1 MVDKKGT
8 RRLMVVDEIQ
18 PEVITR
24 RNRSC
29 IALRRLRSLLIA
41 LVCIAIPY
49 SSIAQEKKNVRVV
62 FTSLA
67 WNSELPFRVA
77 LARGLFKAQ
86 GLEIQPIFVR
96 GGPAA
101 MAALLSGEVD
111 FAEIGGAQAVM
122 RTRARGTDV
131 TMIGLISNT
140 VSYQLLG
147 NKSTRGLEE
156 LRGKILGV
164 TGAGA
169 FSDFAMR
176 TFLRRRGI
184 DPDKDVTLRAIGGS
198 ALRAAALEKGLVA
211 AAPFAPEDTVR
222 LMRLGFSMIAN
233 LGDSL
238 NIPQGVIATRS
249 DVLEKYPE
257 MTKRFLKALILGMQL
272 TKTNKAEAI
281 KAGYESGLQGEPE
294 VVNHAYDLYATTLSS
309 DLAVNV
315 PGMQFMLD
323 EDKRSG
329 LVDSKFTLDRV
340 INDRPLKRAQ
350 DELKAEGRL
359 KP

>member
-1 MVDKKGT
+1 MRSGKSSMASRTIKILLTRAWFRWVVVICMVLLFEPA
-8 RRLMVVDEIQ
+8 R
-18 PEVITR
+18 
-24 RNRSC
+24 
-29 IALRRLRSLLIA
+29 AL
-41 LVCIAIPY
+41 
-49 SSIAQEKKNVRVV
+49 AQEKKNVRVV

-67 WNSELPFRVA
+67 WNSELAFRVA

-111 FAEIGGAQAVM
+111 FAEIGGAQAIM
-122 RTRARGTDV
+122 RTRARGADV
-131 TMIGLISNT
+131 TIIGLISNT

-147 NKSTRGLEE
+147 SKTTRGLEE
-156 LRGKILGV
+156 LRGKVLGV

-176 TFLRRRGI
+176 TFLKRRGI
-184 DPDKDVTLRAIGGS
+184 DPEKDVTLRAIGGS

-211 AAPFAPEDTVR
+211 AAPFAPEDSVR
-222 LMRLGFSMIAN
+222 LMRLGFPMIAN

-238 NIPQGVIATRS
+238 SIPQGVIATRT
-249 DVLEKYPE
+249 DVLDKYPE
-257 MTKRFLKALILGMQL
+257 MTKRFLKALILAMQL

-281 KAGYESGLQGEPE
+281 KAGYEGGLQGEPE
-294 VVNHAYDLYATTLSS
+294 VVHQAYDLYAPTLSS
-309 DLAVNV
+309 DLAVNIA
-315 PGMQFMLD
+315 GMQFMLD
-323 EDKRSG
+323 EDRRNG

-350 DELKAEGRL
+350 DELRAEGRL

>member
-1 MVDKKGT
+1 MQNIRSTDGIVAGVRARGARKSN
-8 RRLMVVDEIQ
+8 VVALCFFAIILGASLSQ
-18 PEVITR
+18 PV
-24 RNRSC
+24 NSQ
-29 IALRRLRSLLIA
+29 
-41 LVCIAIPY
+41 
-49 SSIAQEKKNVRVV
+49 AQEKKNVRVV

-67 WNSELPFRVA
+67 WNSELPFRSA
-77 LARGLFKAQ
+77 LARGFFRGQ

-122 RTRARGTDV
+122 RTRSRGLDV
-131 TMIGLISNT
+131 AIIGAISNST
-140 VSYQLLG
+140 NYQLLG
-147 NKSTRGLEE
+147 SKTTRTVEDFKG
-156 LRGKILGV
+156 RVLGV

-169 FSDFAMR
+169 FSDFALR

-222 LMRLGFSMIAN
+222 LMRIGFPMIAN
-233 LGDSL
+233 LSDTL
-238 NIPQGVIATRS
+238 NIPQSVVTTRNE
-249 DVLEKYPE
+249 VTEKLPE
-257 MTKRFLKALILGMQL
+257 MTKRFLKALVMGIQL
-272 TKTNKAEAI
+272 ARSNKSEAI

-294 VVNHAYDLYATTLSS
+294 IVNQAYDLYAPSFSADLS
-309 DLAVNV
+309 VNAS
-315 PGMQFMLD
+315 GMQFILD

-329 LVDSKFTLDRV
+329 LVDSKLTLDRV
-340 INDRPLKRAQ
+340 INDKILKVAQ
-350 DELKAEGRL
+350 QELRAEGKL
-359 KP
+359 KQ